1 MKDLPEIFKN
11 KLDDDLNNNK
21 EFFRSNSVH
30 DEDINSI
37 LKSIPVTVYIETNT
51 KEMTTTI
58 IGRTE
63 NYIITKMRE
72 VIYIN
77 DIKTIKRL

>member
-21 EFFRSNSVH
+21 EFFRSNSSH

-51 KEMTTTI
+51 KELTTTI

>member
-21 EFFRSNSVH
+21 EFFRSNIVH
-30 DEDINSI
+30 NEDINSI
-37 LKSIPVTVYIETNT
+37 LKNIPVTVYIETNS

>member
-11 KLDDDLNNNK
+11 KLDDNLNNNT
-21 EFFRSNSVH
+21 EVFRSNKTNH
-30 DEDINSI
+30 EDINSI

-51 KEMTTTI
+51 KELTTTI